1 MADPPLTFRRLVGLD
16 RSGGPPPQTRRGEP
30 LNPWTIP
37 NAIGFA
43 RLALVPLFL
52 AIALSSGDGRS
63 GLAFALFAFIAWSDY
78 FDGMA
83 ARITGQ
89 YSRLGALLDPLTDR
103 LLVACGAVVAW
114 HYETLPRW
122 ALAVLAAREAFMLVL
137 TRARAAPRARPER
150 LDAGPLGGVAGDE
163 RPGARARD
171 RQLGARRGPLRGG
184 RDDACGHGPLPARWD
199 TRHAQSLNLN
209 LRKRYSRLSSRT
221 ADSLERTA
229 LDTFPDLGALSDS
242 ELKDLIQQLTEE
254 EQEVSYKRRILHGKI
269 DILRAELVNRL
280 RKKHEEGESVI
291 SGADVQQLTDILS
304 GKGIPA
310 DADIE

>member
-52 AIALSSGDGRS
+52 AVGLSSGDGRS

-83 ARITGQ
+83 ARVTGQ

-103 LLVACGAVVAW
+103 VLILSGAIVAW

-122 ALAVLAAREAFMLVL
+122 ALLVLAAREALMLVL
-137 TRARAAPRARPER
+137 TQIALRRG
-150 LDAGPLGGVAGDE
+150 LDLEISMLGRWAVWPVMSALALALVIESWVLDVLLYVGVAMTLAATGRYLQD
-163 RPGARARD
+163 GVRA
-171 RQLGARRGPLRGG
+171 
-184 RDDACGHGPLPARWD
+184 
-199 TRHAQSLNLN
+199 
-209 LRKRYSRLSSRT
+209 LRKASTST
-221 ADSLERTA
+221 
-229 LDTFPDLGALSDS
+229 
-242 ELKDLIQQLTEE
+242 
-254 EQEVSYKRRILHGKI
+254 
-269 DILRAELVNRL
+269 
-280 RKKHEEGESVI
+280 
-291 SGADVQQLTDILS
+291 
-304 GKGIPA
+304 
-310 DADIE
+310 